1 VLEPDQGSLA
11 EFDLRAARARR
22 RSAKRRL
29 RALGR
34 LRNRRR
40 VYRLLVAL
48 LGATGFALAV
58 VTGPRGAADLN
69 RPGIAR
75 AALVCPVPAAMRP
88 AFVAAARQAHLELS
102 LLAAVAQVESRFEQD
117 ARSRAGAVGLLQLL
131 PATAA
136 GLKLDPESPEANVL
150 AGALYLKQLL
160 ARFGSPDLA
169 LAAYNAGPTAVDRD
183 AGPPSFDTAAYV
195 QSVRVWWRAFKGC
208 T

>member
-1 VLEPDQGSLA
+1 MLEADPGSSA
-11 EFDLRAARARR
+11 DFDLRAARARR

-34 LRNRRR
+34 LRTRRR

-48 LGATGFALAV
+48 LGATVAALGI
-58 VTGPRGAADLN
+58 VTGPRGAADL
-69 RPGIAR
+69 RRTGIASS
-75 AALVCPVPAAMRP
+75 ALVCPVPAQLRP
-88 AFVAAARQAHLELS
+88 AFVAATRRTHLQLS
-102 LLAAVAQVESRFEQD
+102 LLAAVAQVESRFDQS
-117 ARSRAGAVGLLQLL
+117 ALSRAGAVGVLQLL

-136 GLKLDPESPEANVL
+136 GLRLDPHRARTNVL

-160 ARFGSPDLA
+160 GRYRSPGLA
-169 LAAYNAGPTAVDRD
+169 LAAYNAGPTAVDRV

-195 QSVRVWWRAFKGC
+195 QSVQSWWRAFRGC